1 MFKITDEINGEKKP
15 KTFHVTRGDYGI
27 IEISAKN
34 DDKTDY
40 EFQINDVIRFG
51 IFEKNDMNKIIMQKD
66 LTVTEISTKVDF
78 EFNKEDTTIGGIIS
92 KPVDYWYEIQLNP
105 NSNPQTIVGYDEDGA
120 KIFRIY
126 PEGAEEE

>member
-1 MFKITDEINGEKKP
+1 
-15 KTFHVTRGDYGI
+15 
-27 IEISAKN
+27 
-34 DDKTDY
+34 
-40 EFQINDVIRFG
+40 
-51 IFEKNDMNKIIMQKD
+51 MNKIIMQKD